1 MNDHVKRAAREAAA
15 LAKLQDAQAELD
27 RIAAERAERLQYD
40 YELACATFY
49 LMEAIKVRDTEPGV
63 ADLVWTF
70 LEQLAPLAE
79 SHGVRIVESSVYKD
93 QAVLE
98 YIR

>member
-1 MNDHVKRAAREAAA
+1 MKDHVKRAAREAAA

-49 LMEAIKVRDTEPGV
+49 LMEAIKANGTALGLAER
-63 ADLVWTF
+63 VWNF
-70 LEQLAPLAE
+70 REQLAPLAA
-79 SHGVRIVESSVYKD
+79 SHGVRIVESAVYKD

-98 YIR
+98 YI

>member
-1 MNDHVKRAAREAAA
+1 MKDHVKRAARKAAA

-40 YELACATFY
+40 YYLACATFC
-49 LMEAIKVRDTEPGV
+49 LMRAIMAHVVGPEEPN
-63 ADLVWTF
+63 LVWS
-70 LEQLAPLAE
+70 LREQLAPLAE
-79 SHGVRIVESSVYKD
+79 SHGVHIAESAVYKD

-98 YIR
+98 YI